1 MKCWYDGI
9 LQLRKGDILQI
20 TKGYEEE
27 YNGYPL
33 RVTLMEIV
41 TTGAHCYSPFD
52 TNRLSKPIVGRVVN
66 SIVRPVTS
74 GDGTT
79 FFEVEEG
86 HFEDYVFVRA
96 GEVKRGQDALNE
108 IFTRRIDEYVKIWDT
123 YISPDTIRLVA
134 NVGGSKTIL
143 ILTDNID
150 KIEIEEIK
158 NEAESLPNR
167 LVLKKGPSKLYH
179 DRFILTRGE
188 GWSIGHSLKDF
199 GKRNSNLIK
208 LPSSLAA
215 ETAFDENWN
224 ISETVFAHN

>member
-1 MKCWYDGI
+1 MKCWYDGF
-9 LQLRKGDILQI
+9 LQLRKGDILRI

-33 RVTLMEIV
+33 RVTLMDIV
-41 TTGAHCYSPFD
+41 TTGARYY
-52 TNRLSKPIVGRVVN
+52 RLSKPILGRVVG

-79 FFEVEEG
+79 FFEIEEG
-86 HFEDYVFVRA
+86 HFEDYVFVTA
-96 GEVKRGQDALNE
+96 GEVKRGQDALKE

-150 KIEIEEIK
+150 KIDKIEEIK
-158 NEAESLPNR
+158 KEAESLPNR

-208 LPSSLAA
+208 LPSSL
-215 ETAFDENWN
+215 
-224 ISETVFAHN
+224 